1 MQAFG
6 ITCGALRACLS
17 NHPGLGAKLLPA
29 VTSISRAIA
38 AAAQQRTMPA
48 PTAGSGASAAECTL
62 GRLGQ
67 GGRVVRLRYTA
78 WTHLAQ
84 VRCDDD
90 LLLGCEAAAGLL
102 LNLLHRPERSEASRL
117 GQQPRSQPASSTT
130 SSSTPCFP
138 ANGSSAPPGI
148 KGQTAVEAAAAAA
161 LMQLMKHLLLARLVE
176 DAEGRVSRNDATLVP
191 LIIATLHFLF
201 ALAQQQCTPHRQ
213 ERARGN
219 AGSCSAPLR
228 GRDEGQEQG
237 SSEGAAAA
245 AVAGALHGGAGSGAD
260 LLLEAHSFAWSA
272 LVLYDR
278 SGAFCIEDD
287 VASASPAAL
296 QLQRMHRLAA
306 MLLNHIQGTIR
317 GARAG
322 CRVVGGQD
330 AGCRVVGV
338 QDAGC

>member
-29 VTSISRAIA
+29 VTSISRAVA
-38 AAAQQRTMPA
+38 AAAQQRTRPA
-48 PTAGSGASAAECTL
+48 PTGLGAAAAECTL

-148 KGQTAVEAAAAAA
+148 KGQTAQEAAAAAA

-176 DAEGRVSRNDATLVP
+176 DAEGCVSRNDATLVP

-201 ALAQQQCTPHRQ
+201 ALAQQQCTPHGQ
-213 ERARGN
+213 GRAAGN

-245 AVAGALHGGAGSGAD
+245 AATGGGAGSGAD

-322 CRVVGGQD
+322 CRAVRVQD
-330 AGCRVVGV
+330 AGCRAVGV
-338 QDAGC
+338 QEAGC